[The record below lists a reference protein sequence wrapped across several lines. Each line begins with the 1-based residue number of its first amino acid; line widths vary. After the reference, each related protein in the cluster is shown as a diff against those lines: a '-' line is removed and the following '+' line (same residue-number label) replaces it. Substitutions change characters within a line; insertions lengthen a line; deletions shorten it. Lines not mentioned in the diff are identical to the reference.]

1 MTTRKRPAADETE
14 VPAFETV
21 SETPPLV
28 IRRRLDPTTTAE
40 IRAELEGAPIEPIAR
55 GGTPELLFPPPRGS
69 TPYSELPVMTGGSG
83 ASTVVYEQRSPP
95 RDLYEPPR
103 TPISRVISVRGSPSP
118 AIVMPS
124 VVSDGGAAAAVRLVG
139 DKQSLIAGYQKVSL
153 CHTLAA
159 EAVQRARAAAEILD
173 PDHKEQILGMLQLAG
188 LTNANATSRKLKRI
202 PLKRAISIATK
213 AETWVYQQQ
222 AAAAKHAAKEA
233 RKCLS
238 KLSGRHKLTMEEK
251 RERYQRRY
259 GVARGTRADR
269 AIRKYERKIAKIRGV

>member
-1 MTTRKRPAADETE
+1 MTTRKRPIEGGE
-14 VPAFETV
+14 VPMFGDV
-21 SETPPLV
+21 SETPPLL
-28 IRRRLDPTTTAE
+28 IRRRMDPTTAAE
-40 IRAELEGAPIEPIAR
+40 IRAEIEGSPVEPIAR

-69 TPYSELPVMTGGSG
+69 TPYAELPVLGAGGGSG

-103 TPISRVISVRGSPSP
+103 SRAISVRSSPSP
-118 AIVMPS
+118 TIVMPS

-153 CHTLAA
+153 CHSLAA
-159 EAVQRARAAAEILD
+159 EAVQRARAAADILD
-173 PDHKEQILGMLQLAG
+173 ADHREQILGMLQVAG

-202 PLKRAISIATK
+202 PLKKAISIATK

-251 RERYQRRY
+251 QARYQRRY
-259 GVARGTRADR
+259 GVARGTRSER